1 MPLLTLHRKQ
11 RTKLALPYW
20 IFVNEQ
26 AVGIMRTPE
35 VSIMLPEGTFT
46 IAVRLMF
53 GFGKWTFGIGGKRS
67 VTTSADTPTHIN
79 ISDRER
85 WWNIL
90 FDLDLV
96 VWLVGCFIDFA
107 EPWNMVYHILSE
119 GFFAIWMLRIFILRR
134 RYFILT
140 EPSTQH

>member
-1 MPLLTLHRKQ
+1 MAILTLHRKQ

-20 IFVNEQ
+20 VFVNGQ

-53 GFGKWTFGIGGKRS
+53 GVAKCSFGIGGERTITIS
-67 VTTSADTPTHIN
+67 DAPTHIG

-90 FDLDLV
+90 FDIDLV
-96 VWLVGCFIDFA
+96 VWLVGCFIDFP

-119 GFFAIWMLRIFILRR
+119 GFFAIWMLRIFILRK

-140 EPSTQH
+140 PINKTS